1 MQLDLGVMELGNNAF
16 VCQTSG
22 IAPLALAI
30 VRSQEQDVDK
40 CAFRLSL
47 QIQRLVAACATRTP
61 RPQTETPRLLET
73 VISVGKGGL
82 VASPS
87 RDPEA

>member
-1 MQLDLGVMELGNNAF
+1 MQLDLGVMELGCNAF

-30 VRSQEQDVDK
+30 VSSQEQDVDT

-47 QIQRLVAACATRTP
+47 QIQRLVAA
-61 RPQTETPRLLET
+61 
-73 VISVGKGGL
+73 
-82 VASPS
+82 
-87 RDPEA
+87 